1 MKQAQVKSFGA
12 PVYVVDGARTPFL
25 KAKGVGAFSASDLA
39 VLAGQALLKRLPID
53 PQSID
58 EVVVG
63 AAMPSP
69 DEANIARIIAMRLGC
84 GNKTPAY
91 TVMRNCASGMQ
102 SIDSA
107 AKDIASG
114 RSHLILAGGTEAMS
128 RAPILYDL
136 TMMKWLG
143 QWMNAKSLGH
153 KLKVLMQLRPEYL
166 VPVFGL
172 LRGLTD
178 PLIGMNMGQTAEELA
193 YRFHLNRLQMDE
205 FAVQSHMKLAKAYD
219 DGLMA
224 EVVPIIDAKG
234 TVYHKDTGLRPDV
247 NLEGLAKLK
256 PVFDK
261 KYGQVT
267 AGNSSQVSDGA
278 AMLLLA
284 SEQAIKDYDL
294 PILGQIIDTQWSA
307 LDPLYMGLGPAH
319 AIGALLERRDLDL
332 RDIDILEINEAFSV
346 QVLACL
352 EAMASDDYC
361 QNILGL
367 KKAMGAFE
375 LSKLNPQGGAIAAGH
390 PVGAS
395 GSRVVLHALKHMQ
408 QKRLKYGVASL
419 CIGGGLGGA
428 MLLEGC
434 L

>member
-1 MKQAQVKSFGA
+1 MKKAQVKSFGT
-12 PVYVVDGARTPFL
+12 PVFVVDGARTPFL
-25 KAKGVGAFSASDLA
+25 KARGVGSFSASDLA
-39 VLAGQALLKRLPID
+39 VLAGQALLKRLPIEAEH
-53 PQSID
+53 ID

-69 DEANIARIIAMRLGC
+69 DEANIARLIAMRLGC
-84 GNKTPAY
+84 GEKTPAF

-107 AKDIASG
+107 TQDISLG
-114 RSHLILAGGTEAMS
+114 RSHLVLAGGTEAMS

-136 TMMKWLG
+136 AMMKWLG
-143 QWMNAKSLGH
+143 QWISAKGLGS
-153 KLKVLMQLRPEYL
+153 KARILMQLRPQFL

-193 YRFHLNRLQMDE
+193 YRFQLHRLQMDE
-205 FAVQSHMKLAKAYD
+205 FAVQSHLKLAKAYHEQ
-219 DGLMA
+219 LMD
-224 EVVPIIDAKG
+224 EVVPIIDSHG
-234 TVYHKDTGLRPDV
+234 NVYHQDTGLRSDV
-247 NLEGLAKLK
+247 SIEGLAKLK

-284 SEQAIKDYDL
+284 SEQAVKKYDL

-319 AIGALLERRDLDL
+319 AISTLLERHHLGL
-332 RDIDILEINEAFSV
+332 GDIDTLEINEAFAV

-352 EAMASDDYC
+352 DAMASQEYC
-361 QNILGL
+361 QQILGL
-367 KKAMGAFE
+367 KEAMGAFD

-395 GSRVVLHALKHMQ
+395 GSRIVLHALKHMQ
-408 QKRLKYGVASL
+408 QKGLKRGVASL

-428 MLLEGC
+428 MLLEGGV
-434 L
+434 